1 MASDILIVDDEADI
15 RDIVSGIL
23 SDEGHGTRTAK
34 NSDEA
39 LAAIAARRPT
49 LVFLDIWLQGSR
61 LDGLQ
66 LLKIVKDQNPSLPV
80 VMISGHGNIETAV
93 SAIKLGAY
101 DFIEKPFK
109 ADRLVL
115 VAERALEA
123 FRLKREVTEL
133 RTRAGRSNKI
143 IGRSAAINQLRHVI
157 ERVGPAN
164 SRILITGAPGSGKEL
179 AARNIH
185 AASARANA
193 PFVTINSATIG
204 PEIMEMELFGAE
216 AKDGAGRKV
225 GALEEAHGGTLYLDE
240 VADMPKETQGKI
252 LRVLVEQNFLRVGGA
267 TRVHVDVRI
276 ISSTSRDLPKLI
288 AEGAFRED
296 LFHRLAV
303 VPVRVPS
310 VSERREDIEELIAY
324 FMQELSVTTGLPKR
338 VIAEDAM
345 AVLQSHDWPGNVRQL
360 RNNVERLMI
369 LASGDPESPITAD
382 MLPSEIGTLV
392 PSTPNS
398 SGGEKLMSLP
408 LREAREVFEREYLIA
423 QLNRFGGNISRTA
436 EFIGMERSA
445 LHRKLKS
452 LQVE

>member
-66 LLKIVKDQNPSLPV
+66 LLKVVKDQNPSLPV

-288 AEGAFRED
+288 ADGAFRED